1 MKQVWIIYYNIRQI
15 GVLRFF
21 CVKIDNM
28 KITRLTLW
36 RVALIS
42 KTPYYMASGKTCD
55 VVDTMVLRLDT
66 DSGLCG
72 FGETCPIPHYLPAYA
87 NGVAPAL
94 AEMASVILGADPVGP
109 VAVMTRLDK
118 MLPGHPYAK
127 SAVDIA
133 LWDITA
139 QAAGLPLFALLGGRQ
154 ITQLPLYHSI
164 TCVAPEEMAKIAKES
179 QKEGIT
185 QFQVKLGVDATGRPM
200 SPACAWCVRRSAR
213 RPWFMAIGT
222 AG

>member
-1 MKQVWIIYYNIRQI
+1 MFSV
-15 GVLRFF
+15 FF

-109 VAVMTRLDK
+109 
-118 MLPGHPYAK
+118 
-127 SAVDIA
+127 
-133 LWDITA
+133 
-139 QAAGLPLFALLGGRQ
+139 
-154 ITQLPLYHSI
+154 
-164 TCVAPEEMAKIAKES
+164 
-179 QKEGIT
+179 
-185 QFQVKLGVDATGRPM
+185 
-200 SPACAWCVRRSAR
+200 SP
-213 RPWFMAIGT
+213 
-222 AG
+222 